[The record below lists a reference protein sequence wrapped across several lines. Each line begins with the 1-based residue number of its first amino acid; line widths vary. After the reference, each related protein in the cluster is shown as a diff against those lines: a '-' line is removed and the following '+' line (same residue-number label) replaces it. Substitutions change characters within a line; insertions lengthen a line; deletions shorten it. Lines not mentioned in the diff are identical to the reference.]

1 MEINPK
7 SQLPFY
13 HPDYQPPTFEA
24 LRVVMKSQGWTG
36 AKVAALVGVDSR
48 TVRRW
53 TGNERP
59 VPYSAW
65 RLLLIYAGLDH
76 DA

>member
-1 MEINPK
+1 MDINPN
-7 SQLPFY
+7 SLLPFF
-13 HPDYQPPTFEA
+13 HPNYQPPSADE
-24 LRVVMKSQGWTG
+24 LRAVMKAQGWTG
-36 AKVAALVGVDSR
+36 AKTAALVGVDSR

-65 RLLLIYAGLDH
+65 RLLIIYAGLDK

>member
-1 MEINPK
+1 MEINPN

-13 HPDYQPPTFEA
+13 HPNYQFPTFEE

-65 RLLLIYAGLDH
+65 RLLLIYAKLDR

>member
-1 MEINPK
+1 MEINPN

-13 HPDYQPPTFEA
+13 HSNYQQPTFEE

-65 RLLLIYAGLDH
+65 RLLLIYAELDR

>member
-7 SQLPFY
+7 SQLPFS
-13 HPDYQPPTFEA
+13 HPDYQTPTFEA

-59 VPYSAW
+59 IPYSAW
-65 RLLLIYAGLDH
+65 RLLLIYGGLDR